1 MGKYR
6 EVNTELIELAAQGK
20 TGKEISRILNLD
32 YSTVH
37 AKLRKLN
44 INLPNNHNRLK
55 FDNAV
60 FDKIDTEEKAYWL
73 GFLYAD
79 GYVSNTKNTVELSLK
94 GDDYNHLVKFNLF
107 IKNEAQVKISES
119 KYNNKIF
126 TRCRCSITD
135 KHFHDT
141 LCLLGC
147 VPKKSLI
154 LKFPD
159 SSIFT
164 DRKLVYDFI
173 RGYIDGDGCISYTKT
188 GRLQLSIIGTKEFL
202 DGICNIFPEVFF
214 SNRCKNKRHPE
225 SNTYELQC
233 TANKADYVLEILY
246 KDSKIYLDRKYNRL
260 AVLSSNW

>member
-55 FDNAV
+55 FDNTV

-79 GYVSNTKNTVELSLK
+79 GYVSNTKN
-94 GDDYNHLVKFNLF
+94 
-107 IKNEAQVKISES
+107 EAQVKISES
-119 KYNNKIF
+119 KCNNKIF